1 MVFKYYNSLLLWLPN
16 YAKVENKNLLLEQR
30 QKMLGIIPTF
40 KTRENIKLAN
50 IQSLRLKTHV
60 HFLYILVALILIFST
75 FSLSNL
81 FEIIITCLLILI
93 ILDNVITTELTI
105 EKAGTNTVIKS
116 SIFSRNVILKL
127 ENEIRQHLGY

>member
-60 HFLYILVALILIFST
+60 HFLYILVALILIFSI
-75 FSLSNL
+75 FSLTNL

-105 EKAGTNTVIKS
+105 EKAGTNTVIKG